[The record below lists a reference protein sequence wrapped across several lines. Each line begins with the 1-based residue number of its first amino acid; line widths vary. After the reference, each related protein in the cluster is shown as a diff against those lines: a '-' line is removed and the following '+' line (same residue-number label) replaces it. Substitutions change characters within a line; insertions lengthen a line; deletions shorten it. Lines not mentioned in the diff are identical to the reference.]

1 MNDASPPTPPVV
13 HAHPK
18 LAGDATGGKSQSQPI
33 APKPPAP
40 KPATPQS
47 QQDQEPL
54 RPTVRAAHMKRR
66 HRGLILTF
74 VLWVIIPFCAVAFYL
89 TAVATD
95 QYSSVAGFTE
105 RQEEQGGAAGL
116 LGGLAQIAGGQ
127 TSSYGSVLY
136 EFVLSQSLIRKVE
149 NQAEL
154 RKHYS
159 QYWPDDIIFAL
170 TPDAS
175 IEDLESYWQRIVQV
189 SYDQG
194 TGLIE
199 LRVLAFTPDKA
210 QEIAEIIIRE
220 SQDMINALN
229 EQSRSDAMR
238 YARDDLDEAVSRLK
252 QAREALTEFRTRT
265 QIVDPQSD
273 LQGRM
278 GVVNNLQ
285 QQLASAL
292 IELDLLIE
300 SNNTSD
306 PRMQPAR
313 QKIEVIRKRIT
324 EERDSFSQGNEL
336 GTAYP
341 GLLAEYEGLIVERE
355 FAEETYRAT
364 LAALGIARTKAS
376 RQSRYLST
384 YVEPTLAE
392 TSEYPQRLLIGGLA
406 GLFLLLSWSVI
417 VLIYYSIRDR
427 A

>member
-1 MNDASPPTPPVV
+1 
-13 HAHPK
+13 
-18 LAGDATGGKSQSQPI
+18 
-33 APKPPAP
+33 
-40 KPATPQS
+40 
-47 QQDQEPL
+47 
-54 RPTVRAAHMKRR
+54 
-66 HRGLILTF
+66 
-74 VLWVIIPFCAVAFYL
+74 
-89 TAVATD
+89 
-95 QYSSVAGFTE
+95 
-105 RQEEQGGAAGL
+105 
-116 LGGLAQIAGGQ
+116 
-127 TSSYGSVLY
+127 
-136 EFVLSQSLIRKVE
+136 
-149 NQAEL
+149 
-154 RKHYS
+154 
-159 QYWPDDIIFAL
+159 
-170 TPDAS
+170 
-175 IEDLESYWQRIVQV
+175 
-189 SYDQG
+189 
-194 TGLIE
+194 
-199 LRVLAFTPDKA
+199 
-210 QEIAEIIIRE
+210 
-220 SQDMINALN
+220 
-229 EQSRSDAMR
+229 
-238 YARDDLDEAVSRLK
+238 LDEAVSRLK

-336 GTAYP
+336 GAAYP